1 MSASFQRAQS
11 RLGRLLGLVENST
24 TPDNRRLAVE
34 RMLHILHDHD
44 CSPTLTT
51 MIHKRIVKYLRSTSW
66 EVRVTGSR
74 LLGALARTEPLA
86 SMQLHCLDEQVQQQ
100 EYVRLVAF
108 QIQDVLSNGQ
118 PLLSEESIALQQNT
132 LMTKEDIAA
141 QRRALMEHVGLSV
154 SRTQLGTMEGR
165 AIQEAIGSEVNSILR
180 VKTASSSSS
189 SSSSSTTASKKTK
202 VTDIVSTMSVRQ
214 QHIQKRQRSLE
225 VQSEQNK
232 RRKLGLVLASM
243 TDKENERVD
252 LQLVLNELRHS
263 LLDPTWEIRHGAT
276 LGLTEA
282 LMHLDPREVAAALS
296 SSVSTASTAS
306 TASAATPSLNAF
318 VEDCAVRCL
327 CVLTLD
333 RFCDYVND
341 VVVSPSQEIAGQL
354 LSVLYHR
361 WMKNGDRKRDV
372 LLQHLETLVR
382 AARAPWETRYGAC
395 VALKYLVSMVS
406 HVEQSGER
414 SGEDGRDDGR
424 EHGREA
430 SDEQRRVLQRRMLE
444 QLLKDNDGD
453 VQGVAAKALGN
464 YVVSS
469 VLPSSPSLGADGG
482 EDRAMPLDSS
492 WMNDCWFMLWN
503 TLAPQQDIASSSS
516 PIVDAVATFMHYQH
530 QNSTSISSSGSN
542 TVLFPLT
549 TSMLERS
556 MFVRFLLHGLASVR
570 WSALQG
576 TATVRTTGHVLL
588 LLALAYLLLAVCV
601 TGYLLLLPWMITHSF
616 FLHCSFVY
624 FGHRPLWYNAL
635 ITHPQQQQQQPKQK
649 EKEHHQCRHRHYHP
663 CSAAYRID
671 AVVRDGCFGSGRR
684 RRKQKRQVLCR
695 FVLSTCHSHQK
706 Q

>member
-189 SSSSSTTASKKTK
+189 SSSSSSPSSTTASKKTK

-296 SSVSTASTAS
+296 SSVSTASTAFTAS

-333 RFCDYVND
+333 RFCDYAND

-414 SGEDGRDDGR
+414 NGEDGRDNGREHGR

-469 VLPSSPSLGADGG
+469 VLPTSPSLGAGGG

-530 QNSTSISSSGSN
+530 QNSTSTSSSGSN
-542 TVLFPLT
+542 NVLFPLT

-576 TATVRTTGHVLL
+576 TATVRTTGHALL
-588 LLALAYLLLAVCV
+588 LLAVVCCC
-601 TGYLLLLPWMITHSF
+601 LLLLTCYW
-616 FLHCSFVY
+616 LC
-624 FGHRPLWYNAL
+624 
-635 ITHPQQQQQQPKQK
+635 
-649 EKEHHQCRHRHYHP
+649 
-663 CSAAYRID
+663 
-671 AVVRDGCFGSGRR
+671 
-684 RRKQKRQVLCR
+684 VLLVTYCC
-695 FVLSTCHSHQK
+695 CHG
-706 Q
+706 